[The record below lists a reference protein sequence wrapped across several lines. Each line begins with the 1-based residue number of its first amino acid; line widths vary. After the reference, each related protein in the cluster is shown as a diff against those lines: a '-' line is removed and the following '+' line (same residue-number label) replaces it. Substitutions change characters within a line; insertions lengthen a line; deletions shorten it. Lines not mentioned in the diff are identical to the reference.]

1 MKLHENEKLFGD
13 AIKFTAQKLGV
24 QPIYVE
30 KDYWVTAVL
39 FEIFHSNIAT
49 QAVFKGGT
57 ALSKCHKLIERFSE
71 DIDMVVL
78 RNKGETDNQL
88 KAKIRKL
95 SKYAEKVLPEI
106 EIDGLTNKRGN
117 IRKTAHQYNKL
128 FSGDFGQVREHVILE
143 ASWLGNFEPYSDM
156 PVSSFIFDMM
166 RETGQHELIE
176 EYNMNPFTVQVLS
189 KFRTLCEKIMSLV
202 RFSKSEN
209 PIDDL
214 RNKIRHIYDIHQMLK
229 DEEIKQFFDS
239 DDFDTMLVKVGNDD
253 IIGYKNNNGWLSEHP
268 STAIIF
274 SKHEETWQQLRS
286 EYLGNFKDMVIGE
299 LPSEELL
306 VDTLGIVA
314 KRLNGV
320 EWNLEI

>member
-39 FEIFHSNIAT
+39 HEIFHSKIAK

-78 RNKGETDNQL
+78 RNEGETDNQL

-95 SKYAEKVLPEI
+95 SKHAEAVIPET

-128 FSGDFGQVREHVILE
+128 FSGEFGQVREHVILE

-156 PVSSFIFDMM
+156 SVSSFITEMM
-166 RETGQHELIE
+166 QETGQQELIE
-176 EYNMNPFTVQVLS
+176 QYNMNPFTVQVLS
-189 KFRTLCEKIMSLV
+189 KYRTLCEKIMSLV

-229 DEEIKQFFDS
+229 DEETKQFFDS

-253 IIGYKNNNGWLSEHP
+253 VIGYKNNNDWLPEHP

-274 SKHEETWQQLRS
+274 SNYEETWQQIRS
-286 EYLGNFKDMVIGE
+286 EYLGNFKGLVIGE

-306 VDTLGIVA
+306 VETLGIVA